1 MFDREIIL
9 NIAFRPIIVA
19 TELILAHTTS
29 RIRIVFQHA
38 PVWARGTEPGSCPPQ
53 GLKLVRCLLAR
64 ETLET
69 TSENSGA
76 SLSKTLMPGSGQ
88 HPIFD
93 RSVPPFDW
101 HKKWSGTSWTW
112 GPEAGDR
119 GWGIPELEIGVD
131 DWHGCS
137 PVEAWNMRLPGGIF
151 IQLPRVVTGDVIER
165 CRLAW
170 MPNADT
176 LLRFEAGLMALQPVL
191 DDAEAIVG
199 FKPPSL
205 ASLRCDVLQ
214 NDGDLEGVP
223 SFVQQESGELSVGDR
238 KSPDSNAEANETS
251 QSIHANHEEA
261 PQSSKIEDDDDSKRR
276 AIQNAFQ
283 L

>member
-1 MFDREIIL
+1 M
-9 NIAFRPIIVA
+9 A

-53 GLKLVRCLLAR
+53 GLKLIRCLLAR
-64 ETLET
+64 ETLAT
-69 TSENSGA
+69 TPGGRLEA
-76 SLSKTLMPGSGQ
+76 SLSLVPMPGTGQ

-119 GWGIPELEIGVD
+119 GWGLPELEIGVD
-131 DWHGCS
+131 DWHGCA
-137 PVEAWNMRLPGGIF
+137 PVEAWNLRLPGGIF
-151 IQLPRVVTGDVIER
+151 IQLPRVITGDVIER

-176 LLRFEAGLMALQPVL
+176 LLRFEAGVMALQPIL
-191 DDAEAIVG
+191 GMDSDSMVG
-199 FKPPSL
+199 FEPPTL
-205 ASLRCDVLQ
+205 ASLRCDVLE
-214 NDGDLEGVP
+214 NNGDLEGVP
-223 SFVQQESGELSVGDR
+223 SFVQQEMGNLSVGESEPINNDDVNDTLQLSNVEDR
-238 KSPDSNAEANETS
+238 PRSS
-251 QSIHANHEEA
+251 QI
-261 PQSSKIEDDDDSKRR
+261 DDDESKRR
-276 AIQNAFQ
+276 AIHSVFQ

>member
-1 MFDREIIL
+1 M
-9 NIAFRPIIVA
+9 A
-19 TELILAHTTS
+19 TELILAHAAA

-53 GLKLVRCLLAR
+53 GLKLIRCLLAR
-64 ETLET
+64 ETLAT
-69 TSENSGA
+69 TFGNNEA
-76 SLSKTLMPGSGQ
+76 SSPQVLMPGPGQ

-119 GWGIPELEIGVD
+119 GWGVPELEVGVD
-131 DWHGCS
+131 DWHGCA
-137 PVEAWNMRLPGGIF
+137 PVEAWNLRLPGGIF
-151 IQLPRVVTGDVIER
+151 IQLPRVITGDVVER

-176 LLRFEAGLMALQPVL
+176 LLRFEAGVMALRPIL
-191 DDAEAIVG
+191 DIDEETIVG
-199 FKPPSL
+199 FEPPIL
-205 ASLRCDVLQ
+205 ASLRCDVLE
-214 NDGDLEGVP
+214 NNGELEGVP
-223 SFVQQESGELSVGDR
+223 SFVKQELEERARPTTNS
-238 KSPDSNAEANETS
+238 ETS
-251 QSIHANHEEA
+251 NTTSPSTKANVIES
-261 PQSSKIEDDDDSKRR
+261 PRSSHPDDGDESKRQ
-276 AIQNAFQ
+276 AIHNALQ

>member
-1 MFDREIIL
+1 M
-9 NIAFRPIIVA
+9 A

-53 GLKLVRCLLAR
+53 GLKLIRCLLAR
-64 ETLET
+64 ETLAIT
-69 TSENSGA
+69 TPLGGGTHANEDDGIAARMSQVP
-76 SLSKTLMPGSGQ
+76 MPGTGQ

-119 GWGIPELEIGVD
+119 GWGLPELEIGVD
-131 DWHGCS
+131 DWHGCA
-137 PVEAWNMRLPGGIF
+137 PVEAWNLRLPGGIF
-151 IQLPRVVTGDVIER
+151 IQLPRVITGDVIER

-170 MPNADT
+170 MPDADT
-176 LLRFEAGLMALQPVL
+176 LLRFEAGVMALQPIL
-191 DDAEAIVG
+191 GINDDSIVG
-199 FKPPSL
+199 FEPPTL

-223 SFVQQESGELSVGDR
+223 SFVQQELRENG
-238 KSPDSNAEANETS
+238 SPFTNAEQSNEANVEDLPLSS
-251 QSIHANHEEA
+251 Q
-261 PQSSKIEDDDDSKRR
+261 KDDDDDESNRR
-276 AIQNAFQ
+276 AIHNALQ